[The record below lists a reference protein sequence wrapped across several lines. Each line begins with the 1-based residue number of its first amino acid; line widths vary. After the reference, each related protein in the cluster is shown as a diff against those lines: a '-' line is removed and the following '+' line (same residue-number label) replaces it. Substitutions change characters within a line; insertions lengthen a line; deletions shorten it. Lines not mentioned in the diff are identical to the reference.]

1 MGWHV
6 ICRPDN
12 YFSTRQACVTDERKP
27 IPRDA
32 SDPAAG
38 REIPRG
44 TDEES
49 ESGQRAREPRETSK
63 RTPQP
68 HDDPNNT
75 QD

>member
-1 MGWHV
+1 
-6 ICRPDN
+6 
-12 YFSTRQACVTDERKP
+12 VTDERKP

-49 ESGQRAREPRETSK
+49 ESGQRAPDPRETSK
-63 RTPQP
+63 RSTQP
-68 HDDPNNT
+68 HDDPSTT
-75 QD
+75 QG